1 MTNYQI
7 ADFLI
12 RLKNASMANL
22 KEVEVGKTKI
32 VFAVAKTLKKEGF
45 LDTVSEKDGVISVTL
60 SIFKKK
66 PILSNV
72 KIISRPGL
80 RIYMNVDEL
89 GSIKT
94 PEMFII
100 STPKGVMSHKDA
112 IKQRVGGEV
121 IAKVI

>member
-7 ADFLI
+7 ADFLV

-22 KEVEVGKTKI
+22 KQVEVGKTKI
-32 VFAVAKTLKKEGF
+32 VSAVAKTLKKEGF
-45 LDTVSEKDGVISVTL
+45 LDTVTEKDGVISVTL

>member
-1 MTNYQI
+1 MTNYQV

-12 RLKNASMANL
+12 RLKNASMANI
-22 KEVEVGKTKI
+22 KQIEFKNTKI
-32 VFAVAKTLKKEGF
+32 VSAVAKTLKKEGF
-45 LDTVSEKDGVISVTL
+45 LDTVTEKDGLITVTL
-60 SIFKKK
+60 SIFRKK
-66 PILSNV
+66 PVLTNV

-89 GSIKT
+89 ESIKT

-112 IKQRVGGEV
+112 IKQRLGGEV
-121 IAKVI
+121 ISKVI

>member
-22 KEVEVGKTKI
+22 KVVEVAKTKVI
-32 VFAVAKTLKKEGF
+32 SAVAKTLKKEGF
-45 LDTVSEKDGVISVTL
+45 LDTVTEKQGVITVTL
-60 SIFKKK
+60 SIFRKK
-66 PILSNV
+66 PVLSNV

-80 RIYMNVDEL
+80 RIYKNVDEL
-89 GSIKT
+89 ESIKT

-100 STPKGVMSHKDA
+100 STPKGVMSHKTA